1 MDGDMRK
8 TESSCSLIERIEQL
22 NISAPEK
29 LAAIKNVLRA
39 QRFAELFFGLSTGIS
54 KLANVLVVK
63 PVRRGIALISRY
75 AN

>member
-8 TESSCSLIERIEQL
+8 TKSKCSLIERIEQL
-22 NISAPEK
+22 DLSAPEK
-29 LAAIKNVLRA
+29 LVAIENALRGK
-39 QRFAELFFGLSTGIS
+39 RIAELLLGLGMGLG
-54 KLANVLVVK
+54 KLSNALVVK